1 MLLPDKPERRHNQGM
16 TDAAFRIET
25 ARSTADL
32 AAITRLFEAYAA
44 SIGVDLAY
52 QDFATEL
59 ATLPGKY
66 APPAGTLLLARNAA
80 GEPLGCIAL
89 RPIAPAGCC
98 EMKRLYVVPAARGL
112 RLGRALV
119 DAVIREAERI
129 GYAEMRLDT
138 LPTMT
143 EAIAL
148 YRAAGFAPIAPY
160 YDTPIVGTLFFA
172 RPLRWR
178 PAGDRRSG
186 SKPHPE
192 EER

>member
-1 MLLPDKPERRHNQGM
+1 M
-16 TDAAFRIET
+16 TDTPFRIET
-25 ARSTADL
+25 ACSAADL

-44 SIGVDLAY
+44 SISVDLGY

-66 APPAGTLLLARNAA
+66 APPAGTLLLARDAT
-80 GEPLGCIAL
+80 GEPLGCVAL

-119 DAVIREAERI
+119 DAVTREAKRI

-138 LPTMT
+138 LPTMSA
-143 EAIAL
+143 AIAL

-172 RPLRWR
+172 RPLQ
-178 PAGDRRSG
+178 
-186 SKPHPE
+186 H
-192 EER
+192 